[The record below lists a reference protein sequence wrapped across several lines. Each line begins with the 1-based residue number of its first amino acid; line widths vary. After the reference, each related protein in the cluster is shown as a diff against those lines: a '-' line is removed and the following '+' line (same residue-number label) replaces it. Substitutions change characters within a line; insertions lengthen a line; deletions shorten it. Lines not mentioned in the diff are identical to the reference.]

1 MGAVSGGF
9 ERRLAEQESPVVG
22 DQHVDSQ
29 VRRGRDYVAVAVLM
43 TVTAPDVAGAL
54 AVGWDVFRE
63 AAGGDAEGWDVGSA
77 SAEVR
82 PA

>member
-1 MGAVSGGF
+1 
-9 ERRLAEQESPVVG
+9 
-22 DQHVDSQ
+22 
-29 VRRGRDYVAVAVLM
+29 VAVTVLM

-63 AAGGDAEGWDVGSA
+63 AAGDDAGGWDMGSA
-77 SAEVR
+77 SAEIR